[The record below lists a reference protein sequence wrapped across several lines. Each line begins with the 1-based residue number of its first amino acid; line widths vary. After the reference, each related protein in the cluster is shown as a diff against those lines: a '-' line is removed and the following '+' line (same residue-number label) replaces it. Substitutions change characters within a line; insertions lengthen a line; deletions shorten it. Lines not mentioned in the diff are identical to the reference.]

1 MSREP
6 SLLLFEPEVLQGAP
20 ARGTLEPLGEQACVL
35 RGFAL
40 KAAPQLFTALREVE
54 LAAPFRQLQTP
65 GGRMMSVHMTNCGQL
80 GWVSD
85 RHGYRYTP
93 FDPLTNSA
101 WPRLPPCFL
110 TLAHRAARAAHFS
123 DFTPDACLI
132 NRYEAGA
139 RLSLHQDRDEA
150 SLDAPIVSI
159 SLGLPATFLFG
170 GHTRGDRQARVP
182 LHHGDVVVWGGVD
195 RLRFHGVLPL
205 KEDTHPLTGAHRYN
219 LTLRR
224 AG

>member
-6 SLLLFEPEVLQGAP
+6 PLLLFEPEVIEGAP
-20 ARGTLEPLGEQACVL
+20 ASGTLEPLGEQAFVL

-40 KAAPQLFTALREVE
+40 PSAPDLLAAIHEAQA
-54 LAAPFRQLQTP
+54 AAPFRHLQTP
-65 GGRMMSVHMTNCGQL
+65 GGLTMSVSMTSCGPL
-80 GWVSD
+80 GWTSD
-85 RHGYRYTP
+85 PKGYRYTP
-93 FDPLTNSA
+93 FDPLTNKR
-101 WPRLPPCFL
+101 WPPMPPSC
-110 TLAHRAARAAHFS
+110 LALAQAASRAAS
-123 DFTPDACLI
+123 LGDFTPDACLI
-132 NRYEAGA
+132 NRYEPGA

-170 GHTRGDRQARVP
+170 GHARGDRQIRVP
-182 LHHGDVVVWGGVD
+182 LYHGDVVVWGGVD
-195 RLRFHGVLPL
+195 RLRYHGVLPL
-205 KEDTHPLTGAHRYN
+205 KEGVHPVTGAFRYN